1 MSPTW
6 TSRISAALLEI
17 AASLPTLA
25 TNYRRENCPRR
36 VTYTLI
42 WKSSKHLTFKLST
55 WSERCLTALLTIN
68 QHVVLSHGPRTL
80 CPAYGTEEKDPAEHL
95 HLLGYHNT
103 SFKCIKVEGGEEKK
117 QTCLLSPPGVPPP
130 GLPCTKQDGK
140 ETRQGTF
147 STHMAHHQHVCL
159 KQKEWNIC
167 LATGE
172 WFFKKAKCHPRRD
185 LLNDWRM

>member
-1 MSPTW
+1 M
-6 TSRISAALLEI
+6 I
-17 AASLPTLA
+17 
-25 TNYRRENCPRR
+25 
-36 VTYTLI
+36 YTLI

-80 CPAYGTEEKDPAEHL
+80 CPAYGTEENDPAERL
-95 HLLGYHNT
+95 HPWATTTHPSNA
-103 SFKCIKVEGGEEKK
+103 SKWRGERKK
-117 QTCLLSPPGVPPP
+117 QTCLLSPPGVPPL
-130 GLPCTKQDGK
+130 GLPRTKQDGK
-140 ETRQGTF
+140 EMRQGTF